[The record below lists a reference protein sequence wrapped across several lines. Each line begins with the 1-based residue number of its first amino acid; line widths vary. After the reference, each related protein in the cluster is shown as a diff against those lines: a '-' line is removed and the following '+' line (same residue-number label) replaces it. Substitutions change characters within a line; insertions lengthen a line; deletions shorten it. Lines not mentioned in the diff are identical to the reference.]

1 MLCAPSQQQKKNQ
14 FNWAANPI
22 IKRNIVILNEMWN
35 QQLLMLIDPCSK
47 WSRALKHLCAIY
59 HFSLVSAYSSILFSA
74 SDDENKSSKPLP
86 RSQMGRERKVDKLY
100 LELPQMIAAC
110 QPWLLFCVGVGL
122 SVAYEWL
129 KNRLFSSRLV
139 SLITISHL
147 SHNDLARTVQ
157 RKARFSFVWEV
168 RRSTETRFSC
178 CVLSIV
184 RLWSLLW
191 RKIILMLRG
200 KRLSSDFF
208 LIKNSAGSWTWLQ
221 IYKFSRC
228 TLTVW
233 NNWKQFY

>member
-129 KNRLFSSRLV
+129 KNRLFFFSSCV
-139 SLITISHL
+139 VNYNIASLS
-147 SHNDLARTVQ
+147 Q
-157 RKARFSFVWEV
+157 RSCPDCATQGEIQFCLGSTTEHRNSFQLLRVIDREV
-168 RRSTETRFSC
+168 VIAFVKENNFNVAWKTAF
-178 CVLSIV
+178 LG
-184 RLWSLLW
+184 L
-191 RKIILMLRG
+191 
-200 KRLSSDFF
+200 FF
-208 LIKNSAGSWTWLQ
+208 N
-221 IYKFSRC
+221 
-228 TLTVW
+228 
-233 NNWKQFY
+233 